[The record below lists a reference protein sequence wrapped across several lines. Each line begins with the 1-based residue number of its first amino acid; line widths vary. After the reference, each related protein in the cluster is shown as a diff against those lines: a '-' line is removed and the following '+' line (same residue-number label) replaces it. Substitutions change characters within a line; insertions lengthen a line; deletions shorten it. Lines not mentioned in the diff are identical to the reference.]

1 MAKPG
6 RPAWWVLYALVPLM
20 GGLLVLEHRAAL
32 PPGWHTV
39 VQIGIVLFI
48 YSLVWLWLHASTLA
62 LLWADQ
68 DQPVTIHIYEANR
81 TAVQSRRPP
90 RSRRPAFGGHV
101 RAQQT
106 TRRLK
111 TKAHGMEINRCSL
124 N

>member
-6 RPAWWVLYALVPLM
+6 RSAWWVLYALVPLM

-39 VQIGIVLFI
+39 VRIGIVLCI
-48 YSLVWLWLHASTLA
+48 YSLVWRWLHANTLA
-62 LLWADQ
+62 LLRTGQ
-68 DQPVTIHIYEANR
+68 DQPVSMHIYEANR

-90 RSRRPAFGGHV
+90 RSRRPAYGDYIRG
-101 RAQQT
+101 QQT